1 MHYIKD
7 RCYTYYLNK
16 DKNETAVSWGTRK
29 FRTISLSSFW
39 QHIVIAGEWKDEL
52 KTRKLKNNYNNYLQ

>member
-7 RCYTYYLNK
+7 KCYTYYLNK

-29 FRTISLSSFW
+29 FRTISRMSLSSFW
-39 QHIVIAGEWKDEL
+39 HIVIAGEWKDEL
-52 KTRKLKNNYNNYLQ
+52 KTRKLKK